1 MNPMY
6 ATAVGLLL
14 YGANKEKLDDRF
26 RIREKNVFN
35 RILSRMK
42 RWFAD
47 IS

>member
-1 MNPMY
+1 M
-6 ATAVGLLL
+6 
-14 YGANKEKLDDRF
+14 YGANKAKTDHRF

-35 RILSRMK
+35 RILSRMR